1 MKKVYLLFIC
11 LVFISSCNDDLV
23 MERNDILSTNN
34 IEISIHDSLLMNKDL
49 VLKKDFA
56 KALSK
61 VFNESLM
68 ARNLIKN
75 EALKMIDNDYDV
87 LYQLVKDEMLEDNIT
102 FEQYIGK
109 YIEMDKLLS
118 INEKFPTLTICS
130 LLLFGILI
138 KKYQLLLL
146 ELVSVTMFLYMIRM
160 GKKKL

>member
-109 YIEMDKLLS
+109 YIEMDKFS
-118 INEKFPTLTICS
+118 
-130 LLLFGILI
+130 
-138 KKYQLLLL
+138 
-146 ELVSVTMFLYMIRM
+146 R
-160 GKKKL
+160 

>member
-61 VFNESLM
+61 VFVASSFD
-68 ARNLIKN
+68 KP
-75 EALKMIDNDYDV
+75 
-87 LYQLVKDEMLEDNIT
+87 DNIPALII
-102 FEQYIGK
+102 FSFISAIFK
-109 YIEMDKLLS
+109 FSRIARAIRLIERL
-118 INEKFPTLTICS
+118 
-130 LLLFGILI
+130 
-138 KKYQLLLL
+138 
-146 ELVSVTMFLYMIRM
+146 
-160 GKKKL
+160 

>member
-61 VFNESLM
+61 VFNESLD
-68 ARNLIKN
+68 RKSTRLNSSHR
-75 EALKMIDNDYDV
+75 
-87 LYQLVKDEMLEDNIT
+87 LE
-102 FEQYIGK
+102 
-109 YIEMDKLLS
+109 S
-118 INEKFPTLTICS
+118 
-130 LLLFGILI
+130 
-138 KKYQLLLL
+138 
-146 ELVSVTMFLYMIRM
+146 RM
-160 GKKKL
+160 PSSA